1 MKLKLFHT
9 ALLMLFL
16 LAGDQLYA
24 QDLPIVI
31 QGVLKSS
38 EGTALPDG
46 IYTFTFR
53 LYTSNDGDA
62 QPIWSETQSN
72 MPLKDGIYSV
82 VLGSVNPIRLPFD
95 VPYFLGVSLGEGQ
108 EFIPRSELTAAPA
121 ALFASRGGGGAE
133 PGMIAPFAGY
143 LAKMPYGW
151 LACDGRALRSV
162 DYPALYAIIG
172 TTYGNGS
179 SGAGAGDG
187 TDFNLPNL
195 NGQFVRGADAG
206 RFGSGHELGS
216 VQEFSTA
223 APYNPINIGSTSSG
237 GQHSH
242 PALLTSHILHSD
254 GSIRG
259 GLIGS
264 QNIVGL
270 VPTTESNGNH
280 FHTGTLGGGDAETYP
295 RYRALIY
302 CIRF

>member
-1 MKLKLFHT
+1 MKLRLFHT
-9 ALLMLFL
+9 ALLMSFLF
-16 LAGDQLYA
+16 AGDYLQA

-46 IYTFTFR
+46 TYTFTFR
-53 LYTSNDGDA
+53 LYASNEGDA

-72 MPLKDGIYSV
+72 MLLKDGIYSA

-95 VPYFLGVSLGEGQ
+95 VPYFLGVSLGDGQ

-143 LAKMPYGW
+143 LTKIPYGW
-151 LACDGRALRSV
+151 FPCDGRALKSV
-162 DYPALYAIIG
+162 DYPALFAIIG

-179 SGAGAGDG
+179 SGAGAGGG

-195 NGQFVRGADAG
+195 NGQFIRGANEG
-206 RFGSGHELGS
+206 RFGSGHTVGT

-223 APYNPINIGSTSSG
+223 APNNQLNIGSTSSS

-242 PALLTSHILHSD
+242 PTISVSHILHSNTSKPF
-254 GSIRG
+254 GHSSSVN
-259 GLIGS
+259 L
-264 QNIVGL
+264 VGYT
-270 VPTTESNGNH
+270 PTTESDGSH
-280 FHTGTLGGGDAETYP
+280 FHTGTLLGGDTETHP

-302 CIRF
+302 CIKF